1 MKSSIQYQSAA
12 FLQDHPF
19 QEDQV
24 FKKRAVGEFDFADN
38 PPYLRVTIAAYN

>member
-12 FLQDHPF
+12 FLQDHPTK
-19 QEDQV
+19 V
-24 FKKRAVGEFDFADN
+24 SKKRAVGEFDFADN